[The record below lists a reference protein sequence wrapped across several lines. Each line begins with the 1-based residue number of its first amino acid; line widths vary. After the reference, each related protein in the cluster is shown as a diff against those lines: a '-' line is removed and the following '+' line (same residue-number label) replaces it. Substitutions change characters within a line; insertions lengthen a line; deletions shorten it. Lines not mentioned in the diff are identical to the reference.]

1 MGLSNYLQELW
12 YQPHP
17 TSALLLPLSWVYTGV
32 VLLRRQIY
40 LTRLINPE
48 SLPAPVIVV
57 GNIAVGGT
65 GKTPLVIWLHRF
77 LSAQGYRPGIVS
89 RGHGGRARQWPQ
101 QVRPDSDPATVGDE
115 AVLLARHTRA
125 PIAVGPDRHAAAE
138 ALIRHQGC
146 DLILSDDGLQHY
158 ALRRDL
164 EIAVIDGVRRHGN
177 GYCLPAG
184 PLREPISRLRDVDII
199 VTHGIAGRGE
209 FPMKYVPG
217 VPQPVAPSSRSRQG
231 ATPGPQQVHAV
242 AGTGNPD
249 DFFHLLR
256 VLGYQPHC
264 HRFPDHHVFRREEI
278 NFNDDLPVIMTEKD
292 AVKCERFA
300 GMEHWYLP
308 IEAELP
314 AVFERRLLELLRRK
328 GYGRQAAGDPG
339 LPRDQGALDLR

>member
-1 MGLSNYLQELW
+1 MGLSGRLQELW

-17 TSALLLPLSWVYTGV
+17 LSALLLPLAWIYTGV
-32 VLLRRQIY
+32 VTLRRQIY
-40 LTRLINPE
+40 LSHLINPE
-48 SLPAPVIVV
+48 ALPVPVIVI
-57 GNIAVGGT
+57 GNISAGGT
-65 GKTPLVIWLHRF
+65 GKTPLAIWLYRF
-77 LSAQGYRPGIVS
+77 LAAQGYKPGIVS
-89 RGHGGRARQWPQ
+89 RGYGGRARQWPQ

-115 AVLLARHTRA
+115 AVLLARRTLA

-158 ALRRDL
+158 ALRRDI
-164 EIAVIDGVRRHGN
+164 EIALIDGIRRHGN

-184 PLREPISRLRDVDII
+184 PLREPVSRLRDVDII

-209 FPMKYVPG
+209 FPMKYLPG
-217 VPQPVAPSSRSRQG
+217 ALQPVARSSPPRPRAAPAVQE
-231 ATPGPQQVHAV
+231 VHAV
-242 AGTGNPD
+242 AGIGHPD

-256 VLGYQPHC
+256 AQGYQV
-264 HRFPDHHVFRREEI
+264 HRHPFPDHHVFRREEI

-300 GMEHWYLP
+300 GPEHWYLP

-339 LPRDQGALDLR
+339 LPRDQGSFDLR